1 VGRASARRGLH
12 DARRA
17 GSLTS
22 RPALLALCLLAA
34 CARAVP
40 DDASLPVLRI
50 GTSGDYPPFSTIR
63 DGAFE
68 GFDVAV
74 ARRFAA
80 DTGRRVELVRF
91 RWPDLTTDLAAG
103 RFEIAMSGVTMRPER
118 TLVGSFTRPVVETG
132 AVVLTRT
139 GIAGV
144 PTDLDRMGLR
154 MGVNAGGHL
163 EQVARRLYRHALL
176 VPQEDNTRLAA
187 LLASGT
193 VDAVMTDGIEA
204 PIISAKVPG
213 TVRLGPVSHDRK
225 AYLGRDPV
233 AVADLDAWLAAREG
247 DGTLAELRKQWLG
260 PAYGGR
266 RGRFASDLAALMAA
280 IDLRLA
286 FMPAVAAAKERAR
299 IPVRDRAQEARVV
312 AAARAQ
318 AATLGL
324 DPAAVEALM
333 RAQLAAA
340 RTIQEEF
347 LAAPVS
353 DRPPVPVLDLDRD
366 ARPALARLSEE
377 ILARAAVAAASGPAL
392 AGVDPAV
399 LAGML
404 DPVLTPARSRHAIA
418 DAVAGLAHVRTSC
431 RQPPGPSYCPATC
444 GAC

>member
-1 VGRASARRGLH
+1 
-12 DARRA
+12 
-17 GSLTS
+17 
-22 RPALLALCLLAA
+22 
-34 CARAVP
+34 VP
-40 DDASLPVLRI
+40 DASLPPLRV
-50 GTSGDYPPFSTIR
+50 GTSGDYAPFSIVK
-63 DGAFE
+63 GGKFE

-91 RWPDLTTDLAAG
+91 RWPELSADLAAG
-103 RFEIAMSGVTMRPER
+103 RFDVAMSGVTMRPER

-139 GIAGV
+139 GVAGV

-154 MGVNAGGHL
+154 LGVNAGGHL
-163 EQVARRLYRHALL
+163 EQVARRLYRRALL

-204 PIISAKVPG
+204 QIIAAKVPG
-213 TVRLGPVSHDRK
+213 TVRIGPVSHDRK

-233 AVADLDAWLAAREG
+233 QVADLDAWLAAREA
-247 DGTLAELRKQWLG
+247 DGTMSELREKWLG
-260 PAYGGR
+260 PAFGGR

-299 IPVRDRAQEARVV
+299 LPVRDRAQEARVL
-312 AAARAQ
+312 AAAREQ
-318 AATLGL
+318 AGTLGL
-324 DPAAVEALM
+324 DPAGAEALM
-333 RAQLAAA
+333 RAQIAAG
-340 RTIQEEF
+340 RTIQEGF
-347 LAAPVS
+347 LATPAAE
-353 DRPPVPVLDLDRD
+353 RPPVPPLDLDRD

-377 ILARAAVAAASGPAL
+377 ILVRAAAVVQSGPAL

-399 LAGML
+399 LAAML
-404 DPVLTPARSRHAIA
+404 DPVVTPERSRHAIA
-418 DAVAGLAHVRTSC
+418 DAVAGLAHVRTSSIVL
-431 RQPPGPSYCPATC
+431 RPAGRPSRDPRGGATRFVKAPGV
-444 GAC
+444 G